1 MFSGQIGLHI
11 LEGIIQRYFQIY
23 NGEPLLG
30 FWQHFNDEIDFNSIV
45 VGDIYGE
52 PHAEY
57 KLKRC
62 ERYFLFLIV
71 QINIKSIETSLGDP
85 RKIKKSEQPT
95 RTFNPKPILAQIPR
109 YAYLLTIFALLAG
122 IFFPLITPGVPFDH
136 AIQGIATLSLGLV
149 GGILLFKAAT
159 SDNRRGIFI
168 AVGFALIAI
177 SLVLIYHIQD
187 TVRSLYY

>member
-1 MFSGQIGLHI
+1 MTKWKRLRR
-11 LEGIIQRYFQIY
+11 LRERQRAEAEAIKPEAEVTAEIT
-23 NGEPLLG
+23 EP
-30 FWQHFNDEIDFNSIV
+30 
-45 VGDIYGE
+45 E
-52 PHAEY
+52 PKLAE
-57 KLKRC
+57 R
-62 ERYFLFLIV
+62 
-71 QINIKSIETSLGDP
+71 TSLGDP

-95 RTFNPKPILAQIPR
+95 RTFNPKSILAQIPR